1 MMATDEAGSA
11 IDPAHKDSDVEL
23 SGKPAENLTTLQT
36 IRRRNRQ
43 MPLLSGLIPLT
54 QAAFRCAPRGRA

>member
-1 MMATDEAGSA
+1 MMATDEAGSEV
-11 IDPAHKDSDVEL
+11 DPAHKDSDVEL

-43 MPLLSGLIPLT
+43 MPLLSGLISLT
-54 QAAFRCAPRGRA
+54 PAA